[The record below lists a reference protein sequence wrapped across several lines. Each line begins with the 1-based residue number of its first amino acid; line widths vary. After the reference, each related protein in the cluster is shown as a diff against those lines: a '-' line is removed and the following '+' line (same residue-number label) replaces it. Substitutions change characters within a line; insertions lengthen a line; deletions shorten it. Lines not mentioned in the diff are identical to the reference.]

1 MQREKAKSLLLA
13 KIKAEIDAINAHT
26 NQIVQKKVYLS
37 DVEIVGL
44 RAIKTIRGD
53 FVIPKSGGANN
64 RMWVA
69 FVDDVPEA
77 NWGHPCRYLFIDDSG
92 NISQVKNTTP
102 PSQKNPFTFEEVNR

>member
-1 MQREKAKSLLLA
+1 MQREKVKNLLLA
-13 KIKAEIDAINAHT
+13 KIKAEIDVISAHT

-37 DVEIVGL
+37 DVESVGL

-53 FVIPKSGGANN
+53 IAIPNSGGKNS

-92 NISQVKNTTP
+92 NISEVRTTTP
-102 PSQKNPFTFEEVNR
+102 PSLKNSFTFEEIQ